1 MQTLLEDRTCI
12 NSNLLFYFIGKP
24 SIHISPTN
32 VEVVEGQS
40 NTITCSVSSISVIT
54 DVTWIKTTAV
64 GNEIVSVVG
73 VDGKFSGGTLSDPS
87 LTINN
92 IAKSD
97 EGTYMCRAKNCFG
110 TTSSEYS
117 VLTCKGQFL

>member
-1 MQTLLEDRTCI
+1 MQTLLEDRTCTK
-12 NSNLLFYFIGKP
+12 SNLLFYFIGKP

-32 VEVVEGQS
+32 VVVVGGQS
-40 NTITCSVSSISVIT
+40 HTITCSVSSISAIT
-54 DVTWIKTTAV
+54 DVTWMKIIAV
-64 GNEIVSVVG
+64 GNEIGNVVG
-73 VDGKFSGGTLSDPS
+73 VDGKFSGGTLSEPS
-87 LTINN
+87 LTIDN

-97 EGTYMCRAKNCFG
+97 EGTYVCRAANCCG